1 VLLLITQFLILINY
15 AVISLFVFLIFGIL
29 FGIYIAEFI
38 FKSSEIIKNKIA
50 FLKEKFR
57 KFIRK
62 AKDFI
67 ADLQTKDSK

>member
-62 AKDFI
+62 AKYFI
-67 ADLQTKDSK
+67 ADLQTKD